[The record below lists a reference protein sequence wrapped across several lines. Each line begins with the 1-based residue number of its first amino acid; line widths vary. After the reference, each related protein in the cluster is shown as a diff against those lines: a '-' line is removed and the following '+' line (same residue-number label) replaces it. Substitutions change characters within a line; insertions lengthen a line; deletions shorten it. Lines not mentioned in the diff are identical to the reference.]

1 MEKPEGCPNRLYQ
14 LMNTCW
20 QYSPRQ
26 RPTFLDIIDEL
37 LQDIPLTA
45 AAFAQVDRRI
55 LIEMLPPSFI
65 ENWTLTTRLPFVLLL
80 VFFLFS
86 PRQVSFFHSDAG
98 CGARQAHRDQET
110 RLHHDPTTPL
120 TVDQDTPLDRQVSL
134 NWLPQFSFGKLTER
148 RSRRLAAVAGLRA
161 ERAPP
166 GRRRR
171 RRLQRQLGVGI
182 GLPPTPAAAQ
192 STALPAPG
200 AFLLENNNDS
210 RRNRGNKKKPSYGRA
225 GVDDGRGGGAAA
237 AAAAAA
243 AAVDAAARRR
253 RR

>member
-80 VFFLFS
+80 FFFCFRHGRCRS
-86 PRQVSFFHSDAG
+86 STRTRVA
-98 CGARQAHRDQET
+98 ARAR
-110 RLHHDPTTPL
+110 PTAT
-120 TVDQDTPLDRQVSL
+120 
-134 NWLPQFSFGKLTER
+134 
-148 RSRRLAAVAGLRA
+148 
-161 ERAPP
+161 
-166 GRRRR
+166 RRRGCTTTR
-171 RRLQRQLGVGI
+171 PRPSPSIRTR
-182 GLPPTPAAAQ
+182 P
-192 STALPAPG
+192 STA
-200 AFLLENNNDS
+200 
-210 RRNRGNKKKPSYGRA
+210 R
-225 GVDDGRGGGAAA
+225 
-237 AAAAAA
+237 
-243 AAVDAAARRR
+243 
-253 RR
+253 